1 MSNLEED
8 NSEVENN
15 VIQFDEIEEQSTEV
29 DNEPIIAEV
38 EEEALEI
45 ENNDEIH
52 ELSEE
57 EPTQAESEAHASKGQ
72 EKSVFVSQREIIS
85 IIFSKKT
92 LYHVLVL
99 FIILTFFGIISYT
112 KSDLASTLILIFGY
126 GGSLGYF
133 VTAALNRFE
142 EIKNLSRS
150 QSFTSLILPLSLS
163 LVFSSFIWAILNN
176 ETYGDNM
183 KRFLTW
189 GYVIIFVLWQFAQAW
204 WMRVPFKEIALR
216 QMSKSPENETTKKGI
231 VLNILSPLVWMGVGS
246 LCFYFVSENISSF
259 QDNFDS
265 LFILFWILLMSLM
278 GGITFYLLKNMH
290 KDFLYDSKVAA
301 FSGYFALGYWGFLS
315 YHAGIFLYSMYNDPS
330 FLYDLVFMIITIM
343 LVIYSLSAN
352 VLRGEARRAHL
363 SPTNHYIGKATG
375 LMSRHNVIFYSL
387 SFTIAYGASNFFLA
401 TADTSL
407 IGGIKGVSRIAHM
420 IVLISGIL
428 VLLIVNYNL
437 LTGRGLISEGFV
449 ESIRSPKH
457 N

>member
-1 MSNLEED
+1 MTDSEIELIVEED
-8 NSEVENN
+8 EPDSESSDV
-15 VIQFDEIEEQSTEV
+15 VFDQLEDSLEIEEVQDSQ
-29 DNEPIIAEV
+29 D
-38 EEEALEI
+38 
-45 ENNDEIH
+45 
-52 ELSEE
+52 
-57 EPTQAESEAHASKGQ
+57 
-72 EKSVFVSQREIIS
+72 KSIFVSQREIIS

-99 FIILTFFGIISYT
+99 FILLSFFGIISYT
-112 KSDLASTLILIFGY
+112 KSDLASSLILIFGY
-126 GGSLGYF
+126 GCSLGYF
-133 VTAALNRFE
+133 LTAALNRFE
-142 EIKNLSRS
+142 EVKNLSRS
-150 QSFTSLILPLSLS
+150 KSFTSLILPISLS
-163 LVFSSFIWAILNN
+163 LVFSSFIWAALNN

-183 KRFLTW
+183 ERFLTW
-189 GYVIIFVLWQFAQAW
+189 GYIFIFVIWQFAQAW

-216 QMSKSPENETTKKGI
+216 QMSKSEENQTTKKG
-231 VLNILSPLVWMGVGS
+231 VFLNILSPIIWMAVGG
-246 LCFYFVSENISSF
+246 LCFYLVSANVTNF
-259 QDNFDS
+259 KNNFDS
-265 LFILFWILLMSLM
+265 TFILFWILLMGLM
-278 GGITFYLLKNMH
+278 GSITFYFLKNMH

-315 YHAGIFLYSMYNDPS
+315 YHAGVFLYSMYNDPS

-375 LMSRHNVIFYSL
+375 LMSRHNVIFYSI

-420 IVLISGIL
+420 IVLVSGIL

>member
-1 MSNLEED
+1 MTDSEIESIVEED
-8 NSEVENN
+8 EPDSESSDV
-15 VIQFDEIEEQSTEV
+15 VFDQLEDSLEIEEVQDSQ
-29 DNEPIIAEV
+29 D
-38 EEEALEI
+38 
-45 ENNDEIH
+45 
-52 ELSEE
+52 
-57 EPTQAESEAHASKGQ
+57 
-72 EKSVFVSQREIIS
+72 KSIFVSQREIIS

-99 FIILTFFGIISYT
+99 FILLSFFGIISYT
-112 KSDLASTLILIFGY
+112 KSDLASSLILIFGY
-126 GGSLGYF
+126 GCSLGYF
-133 VTAALNRFE
+133 LTAALNRFE
-142 EIKNLSRS
+142 EVKNLSRS
-150 QSFTSLILPLSLS
+150 KSFTSLILPISLS
-163 LVFSSFIWAILNN
+163 LVFSSFIWAALNN

-183 KRFLTW
+183 ERFLTW
-189 GYVIIFVLWQFAQAW
+189 GYIFIFVIWQFAQAW

-216 QMSKSPENETTKKGI
+216 QMSKSEENQTTKKG
-231 VLNILSPLVWMGVGS
+231 VFLNILSPIIWMAVGG
-246 LCFYFVSENISSF
+246 LCFYLVSANVINF
-259 QDNFDS
+259 KNNFDS
-265 LFILFWILLMSLM
+265 TFILFWILLMGLM
-278 GGITFYLLKNMH
+278 GSITFYFLKNMH

-315 YHAGIFLYSMYNDPS
+315 YHAGVFLYSMYNDPS

-375 LMSRHNVIFYSL
+375 LMSRHNVIFYSI

-420 IVLISGIL
+420 IVLVSGIL

>member
-1 MSNLEED
+1 MTKSDEELFVEDPDSAPED
-8 NSEVENN
+8 NDQVLDELEN
-15 VIQFDEIEEQSTEV
+15 S
-29 DNEPIIAEV
+29 
-38 EEEALEI
+38 LEI
-45 ENNDEIH
+45 EGAND
-52 ELSEE
+52 S
-57 EPTQAESEAHASKGQ
+57 QD
-72 EKSVFVSQREIIS
+72 KSIFVSQREIIS

-99 FIILTFFGIISYT
+99 FILLSFFGIISYT
-112 KSDLASTLILIFGY
+112 KSDLASSLILIFGY
-126 GGSLGYF
+126 GCSLGYF
-133 VTAALNRFE
+133 LTAALNRFE
-142 EIKNLSRS
+142 EVKNLSRS
-150 QSFTSLILPLSLS
+150 KSFTSLILPISLS
-163 LVFSSFIWAILNN
+163 LVCSSFFWAALNN
-176 ETYGDNM
+176 ETYGDNVE
-183 KRFLTW
+183 RFLTW
-189 GYVIIFVLWQFAQAW
+189 GYIFIFVIWQFAQAW

-216 QMSKSPENETTKKGI
+216 QMSKSQDNQTTKKGI
-231 VLNILSPLVWMGVGS
+231 FLNILSPIVWTGVGA
-246 LCFYFVSENISSF
+246 LCFHLVSANVTSF
-259 QDNFDS
+259 KDNFDS
-265 LFILFWILLMSLM
+265 IFILFWILLMGLM
-278 GGITFYLLKNMH
+278 GGVTFYLLKNMH
-290 KDFLYDSKVAA
+290 KELIYDSKVAA

-315 YHAGIFLYSMYNDPS
+315 YHAGVFLYSMYNEPS

-363 SPTNHYIGKATG
+363 TPTNHYIGKATG
-375 LMSRHNVIFYSL
+375 LMSRHNVIFYSI

>member
-1 MSNLEED
+1 MSKSD
-8 NSEVENN
+8 NDSSEVEDNE
-15 VIQFDEIEEQSTEV
+15 IQFEQVDEEVFEMEDETLVFEQSSEEK
-29 DNEPIIAEV
+29 NQ
-38 EEEALEI
+38 EEEANKI
-45 ENNDEIH
+45 PKI
-52 ELSEE
+52 
-57 EPTQAESEAHASKGQ
+57 K

-99 FIILTFFGIISYT
+99 FILLTFFGIISYT
-112 KSDLASTLILIFGY
+112 KSDIASSLILILGY

-142 EIKNLSRS
+142 EVKNLSRS

-163 LVFSSFIWAILNN
+163 LVFSSFIWATLNN

-183 KRFLTW
+183 ERFLTW
-189 GYVIIFVLWQFAQAW
+189 GYILIFILWQFAQAW

-216 QMSKSPENETTKKGI
+216 QMSKSPENEITKKGI
-231 VLNILSPLVWMGVGS
+231 ILNILSPLIWMGFGS
-246 LCFYFVSENISSF
+246 LCFYFVSTQISNF

-265 LFILFWILLMSLM
+265 LFIFFWILLMSLM
-278 GGITFYLLKNMH
+278 GSITFYFLKNMH
-290 KDFLYDSKVAA
+290 KEFLYDSKVAS

-315 YHAGIFLYSMYNDPS
+315 YHAGIFLYSMYNEPS

>member
-1 MSNLEED
+1 MTKSDEELLFVDEDLASEGNDEVLDELEK
-8 NSEVENN
+8 S
-15 VIQFDEIEEQSTEV
+15 
-29 DNEPIIAEV
+29 
-38 EEEALEI
+38 LEI
-45 ENNDEIH
+45 EGAND
-52 ELSEE
+52 S
-57 EPTQAESEAHASKGQ
+57 QD
-72 EKSVFVSQREIIS
+72 KSIFVSQREIIS

-99 FIILTFFGIISYT
+99 FILLSFFGIISYT
-112 KSDLASTLILIFGY
+112 KSDLASSLILIFGY
-126 GGSLGYF
+126 GCSLGYF
-133 VTAALNRFE
+133 LTAALNRFE
-142 EIKNLSRS
+142 EVKNLSRS
-150 QSFTSLILPLSLS
+150 KSFTSLILPISLS
-163 LVFSSFIWAILNN
+163 LVCSSFFWAALNN
-176 ETYGDNM
+176 ETYGDNVE
-183 KRFLTW
+183 RFLTW
-189 GYVIIFVLWQFAQAW
+189 GYIIIFVIWHFAQAW

-216 QMSKSPENETTKKGI
+216 QMSKSQENQTTKKGI
-231 VLNILSPLVWMGVGS
+231 YLNTLSPIIWTGVGA
-246 LCFYFVSENISSF
+246 LCFHLVSANVTSF
-259 QDNFDS
+259 NDNFDS
-265 LFILFWILLMSLM
+265 IFILFWILLMGLM
-278 GGITFYLLKNMH
+278 GGVTFYLLKNMH
-290 KDFLYDSKVAA
+290 KELIYDSKVAA

-315 YHAGIFLYSMYNDPS
+315 YHAGVFLYSMYNEPS

-363 SPTNHYIGKATG
+363 TPTNHYIGKATG
-375 LMSRHNVIFYSL
+375 LMSRHNVIFYSI

>member
-1 MSNLEED
+1 MSNVKEE
-8 NSEVENN
+8 NSTADEPE
-15 VIQFDEIEEQSTEV
+15 IPFDEIEGEV
-29 DNEPIIAEV
+29 DNS
-38 EEEALEI
+38 EI
-45 ENNDEIH
+45 ENDSNISKQLREDITT
-52 ELSEE
+52 EE
-57 EPTQAESEAHASKGQ
+57 TDASSKVP
-72 EKSVFVSQREIIS
+72 EKTSFISQREIIS

-99 FIILTFFGIISYT
+99 FVLLTFFGIISYT
-112 KSDLASTLILIFGY
+112 KSDLASSLILIFGY

-163 LVFSSFIWAILNN
+163 LIFSIFIWTTLNN
-176 ETYGDNM
+176 EIYGENM

-189 GYVIIFVLWQFAQAW
+189 GYILIFVLWQFAQAW

-216 QMSKSPENETTKKGI
+216 QMSKSPENETSKIGFL
-231 VLNILSPLVWMGVGS
+231 LNLLSPFIWTLVGT
-246 LCFYFVSENISSF
+246 LCFYFVSTQISGF
-259 QDNFDS
+259 KDNFDS
-265 LFILFWILLMSLM
+265 LFMIFWIILMMVM
-278 GGITFYLLKNMH
+278 GSITFYLLKTMH

-315 YHAGIFLYSMYNDPS
+315 YHAGVFLYSMYNDPS
-330 FLYDLVFMIITIM
+330 FLYDLVFMIVTIM
-343 LVIYSLSAN
+343 LVIYSLSVN

-375 LMSRHNVIFYSL
+375 LMSRHNVIFYSI

-420 IVLISGIL
+420 IVLVSGIL

-437 LTGRGLISEGFV
+437 LTGRGLIPEGFV

>member
-1 MSNLEED
+1 MSK
-8 NSEVENN
+8 ST
-15 VIQFDEIEEQSTEV
+15 DELMIEEL
-29 DNEPIIAEV
+29 DNEESSIGNDILSQELD
-38 EEEALEI
+38 EESVQEL
-45 ENNDEIH
+45 DERTVQ
-52 ELSEE
+52 EFEE
-57 EPTQAESEAHASKGQ
+57 KAR
-72 EKSVFVSQREIIS
+72 FVSQREIIS
-85 IIFSKKT
+85 IVFSKKT

-99 FIILTFFGIISYT
+99 FILLAFFGIISYT
-112 KSDLASTLILIFGY
+112 KSDLASSLILIFGY
-126 GGSLGYF
+126 GCSLGYF

-142 EIKNLSRS
+142 EVKNLSRS
-150 QSFTSLILPLSLS
+150 KSFTSLILPLSIS
-163 LVFSSFIWAILNN
+163 LVFSSFFWAALNN

-183 KRFLTW
+183 ERFLTW
-189 GYVIIFVLWQFAQAW
+189 GYILIFVMWQFAQAW

-216 QMSKSPENETTKKGI
+216 QMSKSQENGTTKKGI
-231 VLNILSPLVWMGVGS
+231 ILNILSPLVWTGVGV
-246 LCFYFVSENISSF
+246 LCFSLVSKNISSF
-259 QDNFDS
+259 ESNFD
-265 LFILFWILLMSLM
+265 LVFILFWFLLMGMM
-278 GGITFYLLKNMH
+278 GVITFYFLKNMH
-290 KDFLYDSKVAA
+290 KEFLYDSKIAA

-315 YHAGIFLYSMYNDPS
+315 YHAGVFLYSMYNDPS
-330 FLYDLVFMIITIM
+330 FLYDLVFMVITIM

-375 LMSRHNVIFYSL
+375 LMSRHNVIFYSI

>member
-1 MSNLEED
+1 MSVSNENSSVDNKEKLDGDKIANSSEDGADFKDLEED
-8 NSEVENN
+8 KIEVKS
-15 VIQFDEIEEQSTEV
+15 QSTL
-29 DNEPIIAEV
+29 I
-38 EEEALEI
+38 
-45 ENNDEIH
+45 
-52 ELSEE
+52 
-57 EPTQAESEAHASKGQ
+57 
-72 EKSVFVSQREIIS
+72 SQRELIA

-99 FIILTFFGIISYT
+99 FFLLAFFGIISYT
-112 KSDLASTLILIFGY
+112 KSDLASSLILIFGY
-126 GGSLGYF
+126 GSSLGYF
-133 VTAALNRFE
+133 LTAALNRFE

-150 QSFTSLILPLSLS
+150 KSLTSLVLPASLS
-163 LVFSSFIWAILNN
+163 LVFSSFFWAALNN
-176 ETYGDNM
+176 ETYGQNM
-183 KRFLTW
+183 ERFLTW
-189 GYVIIFVLWQFAQAW
+189 GYIFIFVIWQFAQAW

-216 QMSKSPENETTKKGI
+216 QMSKVGENNTSKVGLI
-231 VLNILSPLVWMGVGS
+231 LNLLSPIVWTVIGI
-246 LCFYFVSENISSF
+246 LCFTLVSQNIASF
-259 QDNFDS
+259 KDNFNS
-265 LFILFWILLMSLM
+265 IFVLFWVLLMGFM
-278 GGITFYLLKNMH
+278 GSVTFYLLKNMH
-290 KDFLYDSKVAA
+290 REFLYDSKVAV

-315 YHAGIFLYSMYNDPS
+315 YHAGVFLYSMYNDPS

-375 LMSRHNVIFYSL
+375 LMSRHNVIFYSI

-420 IVLISGIL
+420 IVLVSGVL

>member
-1 MSNLEED
+1 MSKSDNNSSEVVED
-8 NSEVENN
+8 ND
-15 VIQFDEIEEQSTEV
+15 IQFEEMETQF
-29 DNEPIIAEV
+29 
-38 EEEALEI
+38 EEEVVEI
-45 ENNDEIH
+45 ENDVEVSVQSDE
-52 ELSEE
+52 ELLQEE
-57 EPTQAESEAHASKGQ
+57 VEDKLPKVQD
-72 EKSVFVSQREIIS
+72 KSVFVSQREIIS

-99 FIILTFFGIISYT
+99 FILLAFFGIISYT
-112 KSDLASTLILIFGY
+112 KSDIASSIILIFGY

-150 QSFTSLILPLSLS
+150 QSFTSLVLPLSLS
-163 LVFSSFIWAILNN
+163 LVFSSFIWAGLNN
-176 ETYGDNM
+176 EIYGANVE
-183 KRFLTW
+183 RFLTW
-189 GYVIIFVLWQFAQAW
+189 GYILIFVLWQFAQAW

-216 QMSKSPENETTKKGI
+216 QMSKSPENDTTKKGI
-231 VLNILSPLVWMGVGS
+231 FLNIFSPLFWTCIGG
-246 LCFYFVSENISSF
+246 LCFYFVSLNISSF
-259 QDNFDS
+259 NDNFDS
-265 LFILFWILLMSLM
+265 LFILFWIFLMSLM
-278 GGITFYLLKNMH
+278 GSITFYLLKNMH

>member
-1 MSNLEED
+1 MSTSDEKSSLEI
-8 NSEVENN
+8 S
-15 VIQFDEIEEQSTEV
+15 DEPDEEQIVISPEDDVEFQDIKEDKIEIKNQST
-29 DNEPIIAEV
+29 
-38 EEEALEI
+38 
-45 ENNDEIH
+45 
-52 ELSEE
+52 
-57 EPTQAESEAHASKGQ
+57 
-72 EKSVFVSQREIIS
+72 FVSQREIIA
-85 IIFSKKT
+85 ILFSKKT

-99 FIILTFFGIISYT
+99 FFLLTFFGIVSYT
-112 KSDLASTLILIFGY
+112 KSDLATSLILIFGY
-126 GGSLGYF
+126 GSSLGYF
-133 VTAALNRFE
+133 FTAALNRFE
-142 EIKNLSRS
+142 EVKNLSRS
-150 QSFTSLILPLSLS
+150 KSFTSLILPISLS
-163 LVFSSFIWAILNN
+163 LVFSSFFWAALNN
-176 ETYGDNM
+176 ETYGQNM
-183 KRFLTW
+183 ERFLTW
-189 GYVIIFVLWQFAQAW
+189 GYIFIFVIWQFAQAW

-216 QMSKSPENETTKKGI
+216 QMSKVEENSTSKIGI
-231 VLNILSPLVWMGVGS
+231 ILNLLSPLVWMAIGV
-246 LCFYFVSENISSF
+246 LCFTLVSQNIASF
-259 QDNFDS
+259 TDNFDS
-265 LFILFWILLMSLM
+265 VFVLFWILLMGLM
-278 GGITFYLLKNMH
+278 GSVTFYFLKNMH
-290 KDFLYDSKVAA
+290 REFLYDSKVAA

-315 YHAGIFLYSMYNDPS
+315 YHAGVFLYSMYNDPS

-375 LMSRHNVIFYSL
+375 LMSRHNVIFYSI

-420 IVLISGIL
+420 IVLVSGIL

>member
-1 MSNLEED
+1 MSKSD
-8 NSEVENN
+8 NDSSEVEDNE
-15 VIQFDEIEEQSTEV
+15 IQFEQVDEEVFEMEDETLVFEQSSEEK
-29 DNEPIIAEV
+29 NQ
-38 EEEALEI
+38 EEEANKI
-45 ENNDEIH
+45 PKI
-52 ELSEE
+52 
-57 EPTQAESEAHASKGQ
+57 K

-99 FIILTFFGIISYT
+99 FILLTFFGIISYT
-112 KSDLASTLILIFGY
+112 KSDLASSLILILGY

-142 EIKNLSRS
+142 EVKNLSRS

-163 LVFSSFIWAILNN
+163 LVFSSFIWATLNN

-183 KRFLTW
+183 ERFLTW
-189 GYVIIFVLWQFAQAW
+189 GYILIFILWQFAQAW

-216 QMSKSPENETTKKGI
+216 QMSKSPENEITKKGI
-231 VLNILSPLVWMGVGS
+231 ILNILSPLIWMGFGS
-246 LCFYFVSENISSF
+246 LCFYFVSTKISNF

-265 LFILFWILLMSLM
+265 LFIFFWILLMSLM
-278 GGITFYLLKNMH
+278 GSITFYFLKNMH
-290 KDFLYDSKVAA
+290 KEFLYDSKVAS

-315 YHAGIFLYSMYNDPS
+315 YHAGIFLYSMYNEPS

>member
-1 MSNLEED
+1 MSKSDNNSSEVVED
-8 NSEVENN
+8 ND
-15 VIQFDEIEEQSTEV
+15 IQFEKMETQF
-29 DNEPIIAEV
+29 
-38 EEEALEI
+38 EEEIVEI
-45 ENNDEIH
+45 ENDVEVSVQSDE
-52 ELSEE
+52 ELLQEE
-57 EPTQAESEAHASKGQ
+57 VEDNLPKVQD
-72 EKSVFVSQREIIS
+72 KSVFVSQREIIS

-99 FIILTFFGIISYT
+99 FILLAFFGIISYT
-112 KSDLASTLILIFGY
+112 KSDIASSIILIFGY

-150 QSFTSLILPLSLS
+150 QSFTSLVLPLSLS
-163 LVFSSFIWAILNN
+163 LVFSSFIWAGLNN
-176 ETYGDNM
+176 EIYGANVE
-183 KRFLTW
+183 RFLTW
-189 GYVIIFVLWQFAQAW
+189 GYILIFILWQFAQAW

-216 QMSKSPENETTKKGI
+216 QMSKSPENDTTKKGI
-231 VLNILSPLVWMGVGS
+231 FLNIFSPLLWTCIGG
-246 LCFYFVSENISSF
+246 LCFYFVSLNISSF
-259 QDNFDS
+259 NDNFDS
-265 LFILFWILLMSLM
+265 LFILFWIFLMSLM
-278 GGITFYLLKNMH
+278 GSITFYLLKNMH

-315 YHAGIFLYSMYNDPS
+315 YHAGIFLYSMYNNPS

>member
-1 MSNLEED
+1 MTKSDEELFFVDEDLAPEGNDQVSDELEK
-8 NSEVENN
+8 S
-15 VIQFDEIEEQSTEV
+15 
-29 DNEPIIAEV
+29 
-38 EEEALEI
+38 LEI
-45 ENNDEIH
+45 EGVND
-52 ELSEE
+52 S
-57 EPTQAESEAHASKGQ
+57 QD
-72 EKSVFVSQREIIS
+72 KSIFVSQREIIS

-99 FIILTFFGIISYT
+99 FILLSFFGIISYT
-112 KSDLASTLILIFGY
+112 KSDLASSLILIFGY
-126 GGSLGYF
+126 GCSLGYF
-133 VTAALNRFE
+133 LTAALNRFE
-142 EIKNLSRS
+142 EVKNLSRS
-150 QSFTSLILPLSLS
+150 KSFTSLILPISLS
-163 LVFSSFIWAILNN
+163 LVCSSFFWAALNN
-176 ETYGDNM
+176 ETYGDNVE
-183 KRFLTW
+183 RFLTW
-189 GYVIIFVLWQFAQAW
+189 GYIFIFVIWQFAQAW

-216 QMSKSPENETTKKGI
+216 QMSKSQENQTTKKGI
-231 VLNILSPLVWMGVGS
+231 FLNIFSPTIWTGVGA
-246 LCFYFVSENISSF
+246 LCFHLVSANVTSF
-259 QDNFDS
+259 KDNFDFI
-265 LFILFWILLMSLM
+265 FILFWILLMGLM
-278 GGITFYLLKNMH
+278 GGVTFYLLKNMH
-290 KDFLYDSKVAA
+290 KELIYDSKVAA

-315 YHAGIFLYSMYNDPS
+315 YHAGVFLYSMYNEPS

-363 SPTNHYIGKATG
+363 TPTNHYIGKATG
-375 LMSRHNVIFYSL
+375 LMSRHNVIFYSI

>member
-1 MSNLEED
+1 MSVSNENSSVDNKEKLDGDKIANSSEDGADFKDLEED
-8 NSEVENN
+8 KIEVKS
-15 VIQFDEIEEQSTEV
+15 QSTL
-29 DNEPIIAEV
+29 I
-38 EEEALEI
+38 
-45 ENNDEIH
+45 
-52 ELSEE
+52 
-57 EPTQAESEAHASKGQ
+57 
-72 EKSVFVSQREIIS
+72 SQRELIA

-92 LYHVLVL
+92 LYHVLIL
-99 FIILTFFGIISYT
+99 FFLLAFFGIISYT
-112 KSDLASTLILIFGY
+112 KSDLASSLILIFGY
-126 GGSLGYF
+126 GSSLGYF
-133 VTAALNRFE
+133 LTAALNRFE
-142 EIKNLSRS
+142 EVKNLSRS
-150 QSFTSLILPLSLS
+150 KSLTSLVLPASLS
-163 LVFSSFIWAILNN
+163 LVFSSFFWAALNN
-176 ETYGDNM
+176 ETYGQNM
-183 KRFLTW
+183 ERFLTW
-189 GYVIIFVLWQFAQAW
+189 GYIFIFVIWQFAQAW

-216 QMSKSPENETTKKGI
+216 QMSKVGENNTSKVGLI
-231 VLNILSPLVWMGVGS
+231 LNLLSPIVWTVIGI
-246 LCFYFVSENISSF
+246 LCFTLVSQNIASF
-259 QDNFDS
+259 KDNFNS
-265 LFILFWILLMSLM
+265 IFVLFWVLLMGFM
-278 GGITFYLLKNMH
+278 GSVTFYLLKNMH
-290 KDFLYDSKVAA
+290 REFLYDSKVAV

-315 YHAGIFLYSMYNDPS
+315 YHAGVFLYSMYNDPS

-375 LMSRHNVIFYSL
+375 LMSRHNVIFYSI

-420 IVLISGIL
+420 IVLVSGVL

>member
-1 MSNLEED
+1 MSVSNENSSVDNKEKLDGDKIANSSEDGTEFKDLEED
-8 NSEVENN
+8 KIEVKS
-15 VIQFDEIEEQSTEV
+15 QSTL
-29 DNEPIIAEV
+29 I
-38 EEEALEI
+38 
-45 ENNDEIH
+45 
-52 ELSEE
+52 
-57 EPTQAESEAHASKGQ
+57 
-72 EKSVFVSQREIIS
+72 SQRELIA

-92 LYHVLVL
+92 LYHVLIL
-99 FIILTFFGIISYT
+99 FFLLAFFGIISYT
-112 KSDLASTLILIFGY
+112 KSELASSLILIFGY
-126 GGSLGYF
+126 GSSLGYF
-133 VTAALNRFE
+133 LTAALNRFE
-142 EIKNLSRS
+142 EVKNLSRS
-150 QSFTSLILPLSLS
+150 KSLTSLVLPASLS
-163 LVFSSFIWAILNN
+163 LVFSSFFWAALNN
-176 ETYGDNM
+176 ETYGQNM
-183 KRFLTW
+183 ERFLTW
-189 GYVIIFVLWQFAQAW
+189 GYIFIFVIWQFAQAW

-216 QMSKSPENETTKKGI
+216 QMSKVGENNTSKVGLI
-231 VLNILSPLVWMGVGS
+231 LNLLSPIVWTVIGI
-246 LCFYFVSENISSF
+246 LCFTLVSQNIASF
-259 QDNFDS
+259 KDNFNS
-265 LFILFWILLMSLM
+265 IFVLFWVLLMGFM
-278 GGITFYLLKNMH
+278 GSVTFYLLKNMH
-290 KDFLYDSKVAA
+290 REFLYDSKVAV

-315 YHAGIFLYSMYNDPS
+315 YHAGVFLYSMYNDPS

-375 LMSRHNVIFYSL
+375 LMSRHNVIFYSI

-420 IVLISGIL
+420 IVLVSGVL

>member
-1 MSNLEED
+1 MST
-8 NSEVENN
+8 S
-15 VIQFDEIEEQSTEV
+15 DEKSSFEISDEPDEEQIVISPEDDVEFQDIKEDKIEIKSQST
-29 DNEPIIAEV
+29 
-38 EEEALEI
+38 
-45 ENNDEIH
+45 
-52 ELSEE
+52 
-57 EPTQAESEAHASKGQ
+57 
-72 EKSVFVSQREIIS
+72 FVSQREIIA
-85 IIFSKKT
+85 ILFSKKT

-99 FIILTFFGIISYT
+99 FFLLTFFGIVSYT
-112 KSDLASTLILIFGY
+112 KSDLATSLILIFGY
-126 GGSLGYF
+126 GSSLGYF
-133 VTAALNRFE
+133 FTAALNRFE
-142 EIKNLSRS
+142 EVKNLSRS
-150 QSFTSLILPLSLS
+150 KSFTSLILPISLS
-163 LVFSSFIWAILNN
+163 LVFSSFFWAALNN
-176 ETYGDNM
+176 ETYGQNM
-183 KRFLTW
+183 ERFLTW
-189 GYVIIFVLWQFAQAW
+189 GYIFIFVIWQFAQAW

-216 QMSKSPENETTKKGI
+216 QMSKVEENSTSKIGI
-231 VLNILSPLVWMGVGS
+231 ILNLLSPLVWMAIGI
-246 LCFYFVSENISSF
+246 LCFTLVSQNIASF
-259 QDNFDS
+259 TDNFDS
-265 LFILFWILLMSLM
+265 VFVLFWILLMGLM
-278 GGITFYLLKNMH
+278 GSVTFYFLKNMH
-290 KDFLYDSKVAA
+290 REFLYDSKVAA

-315 YHAGIFLYSMYNDPS
+315 YHAGVFLYSMYNDPS

-375 LMSRHNVIFYSL
+375 LMSRHNVIFYSI

-420 IVLISGIL
+420 IVLVSGIL

>member
-1 MSNLEED
+1 MSKENDDDSVDITED
-8 NSEVENN
+8 NYTEDVEDVVQETSSLDEVKKGHIPN
-15 VIQFDEIEEQSTEV
+15 
-29 DNEPIIAEV
+29 
-38 EEEALEI
+38 
-45 ENNDEIH
+45 
-52 ELSEE
+52 
-57 EPTQAESEAHASKGQ
+57 ASR
-72 EKSVFVSQREIIS
+72 FVSQREIIS

-99 FIILTFFGIISYT
+99 FSLLLFFGIISYT
-112 KSDLASTLILIFGY
+112 KSELASSLILIFGY
-126 GGSLGYF
+126 GCSLGYF

-142 EIKNLSRS
+142 VVKNLSRS
-150 QSFTSLILPLSLS
+150 KSFTSLVLPLSLS
-163 LVFSSFIWAILNN
+163 LVFSSFFWAATNN
-176 ETYGDNM
+176 QIYGANM
-183 KRFLTW
+183 ERFLTW
-189 GYVIIFVLWQFAQAW
+189 GYIFIFVIWQFAQAW

-216 QMSKSPENETTKKGI
+216 KMASANGSSPTNLGI
-231 VLNILSPLVWMGVGS
+231 LLNIFSPILWTAIGA
-246 LCFYFVSENISSF
+246 LCFYVVSINLSSF
-259 QDNFDS
+259 KDNFN
-265 LFILFWILLMSLM
+265 LIFLLFWIFLMAMM
-278 GGITFYLLKNMH
+278 GGITFYLLKNLH
-290 KDFLYDSKVAA
+290 KDFLKDSKIAA

-315 YHAGIFLYSMYNDPS
+315 YHAGVFLYSMYNDPS

-343 LVIYSLSAN
+343 LVIYSLSVN

-375 LMSRHNVIFYSL
+375 LMSRHNVIFYSI

-420 IVLISGIL
+420 IVLVSGIL

>member
-1 MSNLEED
+1 MSNANKE
-8 NSEVENN
+8 NSSVDETEVEFEEIDGE
-15 VIQFDEIEEQSTEV
+15 VDTPEIEKDSESSKQSS
-29 DNEPIIAEV
+29 D
-38 EEEALEI
+38 
-45 ENNDEIH
+45 
-52 ELSEE
+52 ELSQED
-57 EPTQAESEAHASKGQ
+57 TNSSLKVQ
-72 EKSVFVSQREIIS
+72 EKTSFVSQREIIS

-99 FIILTFFGIISYT
+99 FVLLTFFGIISYT
-112 KSDLASTLILIFGY
+112 KSDLASSLILIFGY

-163 LVFSSFIWAILNN
+163 LVFSSFIWATLNN
-176 ETYGDNM
+176 ETYGENT

-189 GYVIIFVLWQFAQAW
+189 GYILIFVLWQFAQAW

-216 QMSKSPENETTKKGI
+216 QMSKSAENETSKKGI
-231 VLNILSPLVWMGVGS
+231 WLNLLSPFIWMLIGT
-246 LCFYFVSENISSF
+246 LCFYFVSTQISGF
-259 QDNFDS
+259 KDNFDS
-265 LFILFWILLMSLM
+265 LFMAFWVLLMMMM
-278 GGITFYLLKNMH
+278 GSITFYLLKNMH
-290 KDFLYDSKVAA
+290 REFLYDSKVAA

-315 YHAGIFLYSMYNDPS
+315 YQ
-330 FLYDLVFMIITIM
+330 IITIM
-343 LVIYSLSAN
+343 LVIYSLSVN

-375 LMSRHNVIFYSL
+375 LMSRHNVIFYSI

-420 IVLISGIL
+420 IVLVSGIL

>member
-1 MSNLEED
+1 MSKSDNNASEIED
-8 NSEVENN
+8 ND
-15 VIQFDEIEEQSTEV
+15 IQFEEMETQF
-29 DNEPIIAEV
+29 
-38 EEEALEI
+38 EENDVEI
-45 ENNDEIH
+45 ENDVEVSVQSDDEH
-52 ELSEE
+52 FQEE
-57 EPTQAESEAHASKGQ
+57 DEDKLPKVQD
-72 EKSVFVSQREIIS
+72 KSVFVSQREIIS

-99 FIILTFFGIISYT
+99 FILLAFFGIISYT
-112 KSDLASTLILIFGY
+112 KSNLASSIILIFGY

-150 QSFTSLILPLSLS
+150 QSFTSLVLPLSLS
-163 LVFSSFIWAILNN
+163 LVFSSFIWAGLND
-176 ETYGDNM
+176 ETYGANVE
-183 KRFLTW
+183 RFLTW
-189 GYVIIFVLWQFAQAW
+189 GYILIFVLWQFAQAW

-216 QMSKSPENETTKKGI
+216 QMSKSPENETTKKGML
-231 VLNILSPLVWMGVGS
+231 LNIFSPLFWTCIGG
-246 LCFYFVSENISSF
+246 LCFHFVSLNISSF
-259 QDNFDS
+259 KDNFDS
-265 LFILFWILLMSLM
+265 SFILLWILLMSLM
-278 GGITFYLLKNMH
+278 GSISFYLLKNMH
-290 KDFLYDSKVAA
+290 KEFLYDSKVAA

-315 YHAGIFLYSMYNDPS
+315 YHAGIFLYSMQNNPS

-420 IVLISGIL
+420 IVIISGIL

>member
-1 MSNLEED
+1 MSVSNENSSVDIKEKFDGDKIANSSEDGAEFKDLEED
-8 NSEVENN
+8 KIEVKS
-15 VIQFDEIEEQSTEV
+15 QSTL
-29 DNEPIIAEV
+29 I
-38 EEEALEI
+38 
-45 ENNDEIH
+45 
-52 ELSEE
+52 
-57 EPTQAESEAHASKGQ
+57 
-72 EKSVFVSQREIIS
+72 SQRELIA

-99 FIILTFFGIISYT
+99 FFLLAFFGIISYT
-112 KSDLASTLILIFGY
+112 KSDLASSLILIFGY
-126 GGSLGYF
+126 GSSLGYF
-133 VTAALNRFE
+133 LTAALNRFE
-142 EIKNLSRS
+142 EVKNLSRS
-150 QSFTSLILPLSLS
+150 KSLTSLVLPASLS
-163 LVFSSFIWAILNN
+163 LVFSSFFWAALNN
-176 ETYGDNM
+176 ETYGQNM
-183 KRFLTW
+183 ERFLTW
-189 GYVIIFVLWQFAQAW
+189 GYIFIFVIWQFAQAW

-216 QMSKSPENETTKKGI
+216 QMSK
-231 VLNILSPLVWMGVGS
+231 
-246 LCFYFVSENISSF
+246 VSENNTSKVGLILNLLSPIVWTVIGILCFTLVSQNIASF
-259 QDNFDS
+259 KDNFNS
-265 LFILFWILLMSLM
+265 IFVLFWVLLMGFM
-278 GGITFYLLKNMH
+278 GSVTFYLLKNMH
-290 KDFLYDSKVAA
+290 REFLYDSKVAV

-315 YHAGIFLYSMYNDPS
+315 YHAGVFLYSMYNDPS

-375 LMSRHNVIFYSL
+375 LMSRHNVIFYSI

-420 IVLISGIL
+420 IVLVSGVL

>member
-1 MSNLEED
+1 MSISDEKSLSEVSDKLGKEQTVISPEDDVEFQDLEED
-8 NSEVENN
+8 K
-15 VIQFDEIEEQSTEV
+15 IEIKNPST
-29 DNEPIIAEV
+29 
-38 EEEALEI
+38 
-45 ENNDEIH
+45 
-52 ELSEE
+52 
-57 EPTQAESEAHASKGQ
+57 
-72 EKSVFVSQREIIS
+72 FVSQREIIA
-85 IIFSKKT
+85 ILFSKKT

-99 FIILTFFGIISYT
+99 FFLLTFFGIISYT
-112 KSDLASTLILIFGY
+112 KSDLATSLILIFGY
-126 GGSLGYF
+126 GSSLGYF
-133 VTAALNRFE
+133 FTAALNRFE
-142 EIKNLSRS
+142 EVKNLSRS
-150 QSFTSLILPLSLS
+150 KSFTSLILPISLS
-163 LVFSSFIWAILNN
+163 LVFSSFFWAALNN
-176 ETYGDNM
+176 ETYGQNM
-183 KRFLTW
+183 ERFLTW
-189 GYVIIFVLWQFAQAW
+189 GYIFIFVIWQFAQAW

-216 QMSKSPENETTKKGI
+216 QMSKVEENSTSKIGI
-231 VLNILSPLVWMGVGS
+231 ILNLLSPLVWLVIGV
-246 LCFYFVSENISSF
+246 LCFILVSQNIASF
-259 QDNFDS
+259 AENFDS
-265 LFILFWILLMSLM
+265 VFILFWIFLMSLV
-278 GGITFYLLKNMH
+278 GSVTFYFLKNMH
-290 KDFLYDSKVAA
+290 REFFYDSKVAA

-315 YHAGIFLYSMYNDPS
+315 YHAGVFLYSMYNDPS

-375 LMSRHNVIFYSL
+375 LMSRHNVIFYSI

-437 LTGRGLISEGFV
+437 LTGRGLISDGFV